1 MYGESVF
8 TTMRVVNGILQDWE
22 MHFERLRNSVE
33 FVYGPFPADNSW
45 IPLLRDRLENAVSDI
60 QGNKILRLT
69 LFREQQ
75 GRGLLRNPLL
85 SVTDLR
91 IHLHETSFDPA
102 LNSRDE
108 RMMRLRTC
116 PVTAKPSWWPAF
128 LKAGNYL
135 NTILSQKI
143 YLQADDD
150 DLLFLSD
157 KNTILETSVSNIF
170 VVSHGRLLTPPCG
183 PDVLEGVMRN
193 KVLNLA
199 HVYFTS
205 VSEAEVTLDQLMRAD
220 AVFCSN
226 SVRGIFLV
234 DRIDDHEITY
244 SEEFLEK
251 FKSLKNKVLL

>member
-33 FVYGPFPADNSW
+33 FVYGPFPGDNNW
-45 IPLLRDRLENAVSDI
+45 IPLLRDRLENALTDI
-60 QGNKILRLT
+60 EGNNVLRLT

-75 GRGLLRNPLL
+75 GRGLLSNPLL
-85 SVTDLR
+85 SVNDLKM
-91 IHLHETSFDPA
+91 HLHEVPFDPA
-102 LNSRDE
+102 LNSTEE
-108 RMMRLRTC
+108 RKWRLRTC
-116 PVTAKPSWWPAF
+116 PVAGKPSWWPSY
-128 LKAGNYL
+128 LKAGHYL

-143 YLQADDD
+143 YLQKDDD

-170 VVSHGRLLTPPCG
+170 IVSHGRLYTPPCG
-183 PDVLEGVMRN
+183 PDVLEGVMRR

-199 HVYFTS
+199 PVYFTS
-205 VSEAEVTLDQLMRAD
+205 VSEAEVTPDQLKRAD

-251 FKSLKNKVLL
+251 FRSLKNKVLL